1 MNITCP
7 QCGFSRQ
14 MNPDLVPAE
23 SVIATCP
30 KCSCKFRFHKSSGLT
45 EPLPPQGRTGE
56 ATAPVEPEE
65 EDIRMVAKRAYEN
78 EANRF
83 RNEEAARKR
92 EEARNPW
99 ETAPDEKD
107 WITAFYQTVTRIMF
121 SAPEFFARLSPL
133 ARQTRPLCFFL
144 IICVFQTVVENI
156 WSQVFQNMFA
166 PVAAADP
173 RMEKLLGMLAAQ
185 QNLPLSIL
193 LRAGISA
200 LQLYLFAFL
209 MFMVYRILKPERASF
224 SLVFQI
230 LAYSYAPTLLCI
242 VPALGSLAGLIWGIG
257 CLAIGCKSALDLSWP
272 KTLAGFL
279 PLAALF
285 APFIFKA
292 LDLFRQ

>member
-14 MNPDLVPAE
+14 MNPDRVPAE

-30 KCSCKFRFHKSSGLT
+30 KCSCKFRFHKSTGLT
-45 EPLPPQGRTGE
+45 EPLPPQGRAVEAAAHGE
-56 ATAPVEPEE
+56 PE
-65 EDIRMVAKRAYEN
+65 EDIRIVAKRAYEN

-83 RNEEAARKR
+83 KNEEAARKR

-99 ETAPDEKD
+99 DAAPDEKG
-107 WITAFYQTVTRIMF
+107 WITAFYQTVTRVMF
-121 SAPEFFARLSPL
+121 SAPEFFAHLSSV

-156 WSQVFQNMFA
+156 WSQVFQNLFA
-166 PVAAADP
+166 PVAAGDP
-173 RMEKLLGMLAAQ
+173 QMEKLLEMLAGQ

-193 LRAGISA
+193 LRAAISA

-209 MFMVYRILKPERASF
+209 MFMVYRALKPERASF
-224 SLVFQI
+224 SLIFQI

-257 CLAIGCKSALDLSWP
+257 CLAIGCKSALNLSWP
-272 KTLAGFL
+272 RTLAGFL

-285 APFIFKA
+285 APFLFQA
-292 LDLFRQ
+292 LELVRQ

>member
-14 MNPDLVPAE
+14 MNPDRVPAE

-30 KCSCKFRFHKSSGLT
+30 KCSCKFRFHKSTGLT
-45 EPLPPQGRTGE
+45 ESLPPQGRAVEAAAHGE
-56 ATAPVEPEE
+56 PE
-65 EDIRMVAKRAYEN
+65 EDIRIVAKRAYEN

-83 RNEEAARKR
+83 KNEEAARKR

-99 ETAPDEKD
+99 DAAPDEKG
-107 WITAFYQTVTRIMF
+107 WITAFYQTVTRVMF
-121 SAPEFFARLSPL
+121 SAPEFFAHLSSV

-156 WSQVFQNMFA
+156 WSQVFQNLFA
-166 PVAAADP
+166 PVAAGDP
-173 RMEKLLGMLAAQ
+173 QMEKLLEMLAGQ

-209 MFMVYRILKPERASF
+209 MFMVYRALKPERASF
-224 SLVFQI
+224 SLIFQI

-257 CLAIGCKSALDLSWP
+257 CLAIGCKSALNLSWAR
-272 KTLAGFL
+272 TLAGFL

-285 APFIFKA
+285 APFLFQA
-292 LDLFRQ
+292 LELVRQ